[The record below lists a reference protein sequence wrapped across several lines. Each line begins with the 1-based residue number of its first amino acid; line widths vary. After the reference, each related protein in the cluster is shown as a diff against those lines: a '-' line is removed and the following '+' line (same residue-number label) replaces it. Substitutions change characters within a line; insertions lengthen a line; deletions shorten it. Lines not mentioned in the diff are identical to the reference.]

1 MIFQDHITVRRI
13 LFWDGH
19 GAGIQIKVIASE
31 LLPCGDMGMTMEQDI
46 ILTDRRELAP
56 VETMTMRSIN
66 KSSPRRQDAV
76 ICHDGKL

>member
-1 MIFQDHITVRRI
+1 MRRI

-19 GAGIQIKVIASE
+19 RARIQIKVIAPE
-31 LLPCGDMGMTMEQDI
+31 LLPCGDMGMAMEQDI

-76 ICHDGKL
+76 ICHDRKL